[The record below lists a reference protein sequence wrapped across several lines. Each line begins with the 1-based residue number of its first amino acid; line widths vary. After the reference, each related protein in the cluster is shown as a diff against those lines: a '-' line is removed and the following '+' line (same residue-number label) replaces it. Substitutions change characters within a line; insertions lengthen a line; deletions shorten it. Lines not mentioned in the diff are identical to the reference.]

1 MKTKDIVL
9 ISLFS
14 SLIAVSSFI
23 TVPLF
28 VPVTL
33 GNFAVLLTSS
43 VLGGRRGTLSVFVY
57 LMLGVLG
64 LPVFS
69 GFRGGISVF
78 LDVTGGYLIGYLLSA
93 FFMWATEKAMTKSRV
108 LRISRMT
115 AAVLIQYA
123 VGTIWY
129 TFVYVGG
136 EDTIG
141 AVLAVTVLPFV
152 IPDAVK
158 ILLAEYISS
167 RLKRSFV
174 KL

>member
-9 ISLFS
+9 ISLFA
-14 SLIAVSSFI
+14 SLIAVSSYI

-69 GFRGGISVF
+69 GFRGGISAI
-78 LDVTGGYLIGYLLSA
+78 LDVTGGYLIGYLLSS
-93 FFMWATEKAMTKSRV
+93 FFMWATEKAMTKSRA

-123 VGTIWY
+123 IGTLWY
-129 TFVYVGG
+129 AFVYVGG
-136 EDTIG
+136 EDTVG
-141 AVLAVTVLPFV
+141 TVLAVTVLPFV
-152 IPDAVK
+152 IPDAIK

-167 RLKRSFV
+167 RLKKSFV